1 MRRIAL
7 ILLSVLLPY
16 VWSIAATPLVDESDS
31 IRMEGTLDEVSVTAL
46 SSRKKLDVPSL
57 GLEKLTIQQIRLMP
71 SMFGEVDVIKSL
83 QMLPGVQS
91 MSEGSSAFSV
101 RGGAPDQNLILLDGA
116 TIYNASHFLGFFS
129 IFNND
134 IVENAV
140 LHKGD
145 IPATQGGRLSSVL
158 EVTTKEGSN
167 DKLHGQGGIGLISS
181 RILLEGPLV
190 KDKLTA
196 WIGGRVF
203 YAGMF
208 LPALKNVSR
217 VASKSRLTFYDIN
230 AKLSATLSAK
240 HRLYITGY
248 AGGDYMALSGTGKFM
263 YSNYSATARWSAI
276 VSDKFYINTSF
287 LSSFYNY
294 TGSGSLNALSGQW
307 TSKIDDY
314 GFRQEYTYNPDVHNS
329 LKMGYHISYKYLKSG
344 DTKVNQEGIESSLG
358 ISIPATNSLE
368 TALFA
373 SNSQKYGIVSL
384 SYGLRASVFNN
395 IGPQTELIL
404 NENHQKSGTQDFG
417 KGQVYNTYWN
427 LEPRAGIAVEFYKDM
442 SLKASYSRTAQY
454 IHLMQ
459 TSTAGSPLDVW
470 RVSNPNLKPETCD
483 QVSVGYVCNFYKD
496 QFQISVE
503 GYYKWLHNVADF
515 KDFADVMLNPDVD
528 AEIISG
534 KGRAF
539 GVEFMLRRDIGKVT
553 GWVSYTYSRSFRTID
568 GINSGYEY
576 SSTADRPHSVN
587 IFLNY
592 KINKW
597 IDVSAAWVY
606 ATGQPF
612 TAPEARYEVSDF
624 GDKEIIPL
632 YTGRNTY
639 RMPDYHRLDLA
650 VTFDL
655 NKGIKKRYNHNIN
668 ISFYNVYCRHN
679 AWMMSFDTNPETR
692 QQEATLTYL
701 FSIVPSITYNLSF

>member
-1 MRRIAL
+1 MRRCVFIWLIAL
-7 ILLSVLLPY
+7 MPCIMCY
-16 VWSIAATPLVDESDS
+16 AANPLVDESDS
-31 IRMEGTLDEVSVTAL
+31 IRMEGTLDEISVTAL

-134 IVENAV
+134 IIDNAV

-145 IPATQGGRLSSVL
+145 MPATQGGRLSSVL

-167 DKLHGQGGIGLISS
+167 EKLHGQGGIGLISS

-208 LPALKNVSR
+208 LPALKNVNR
-217 VASKSRLTFYDIN
+217 LVSKSRLTFYDIN
-230 AKLSATLSAK
+230 AKLSATLSDK

-329 LKMGYHISYKYLKSG
+329 LKMGYHLSYKYIKSG
-344 DTKVNQEGIESSLG
+344 DTKINQEGIENSMG
-358 ISIPATNSLE
+358 ISIPATSSIE

-373 SNSQKYGIVSL
+373 SNAQKYGIVSL
-384 SYGLRASVFNN
+384 TYGLRASFLNN
-395 IGPQTELIL
+395 I
-404 NENHQKSGTQDFG
+404 
-417 KGQVYNTYWN
+417 YWN

-442 SLKASYSRTAQY
+442 SLKASFSRTAQY

-470 RVSNPNLKPETCD
+470 RMSSPNLKPETCD

-515 KDFADVMLNPDVD
+515 KDFADVMLNKDVD
-528 AEIISG
+528 AEILSG
-534 KGRAF
+534 KGRSY

-568 GINSGYEY
+568 GINSGREY

-624 GDKEIIPL
+624 GDTEVIPL

-668 ISFYNVYCRHN
+668 ISLYNVYCRHN
-679 AWMMSFDTNPETR
+679 AWMMSFQTNPETH
-692 QQEATLTYL
+692 QQEAILTYL

>member
-1 MRRIAL
+1 MPCIMC
-7 ILLSVLLPY
+7 Y
-16 VWSIAATPLVDESDS
+16 AANPLVDESDS

-46 SSRKKLDVPSL
+46 SSRKKLDIPSL

-134 IVENAV
+134 IIDNAV

-145 IPATQGGRLSSVL
+145 MPATQGGRLSSVL

-167 DKLHGQGGIGLISS
+167 EKLHGQGGIGLISS

-208 LPALKNVSR
+208 LPALKNVNR
-217 VASKSRLTFYDIN
+217 LVSKSRLTFYDIN

-329 LKMGYHISYKYLKSG
+329 LKMGYHLSYKYIKSG
-344 DTKVNQEGIESSLG
+344 DTKINQEGIENSMG
-358 ISIPATNSLE
+358 ISIPATSSIE

-373 SNSQKYGIVSL
+373 SNAQKYGIVSL
-384 SYGLRASVFNN
+384 TYGLRASFLNN
-395 IGPQTELIL
+395 I
-404 NENHQKSGTQDFG
+404 
-417 KGQVYNTYWN
+417 YWN

-470 RVSNPNLKPETCD
+470 KVSSPNLKPETCD

-515 KDFADVMLNPDVD
+515 KDFADVMLNKDVD
-528 AEIISG
+528 AEILSG

-568 GINSGYEY
+568 GINSGREY

-597 IDVSAAWVY
+597 IDVSATWVY

-612 TAPEARYEVSDF
+612 TAPDARYEVPDF
-624 GDKEIIPL
+624 GDKEVIPL

-668 ISFYNVYCRHN
+668 ISLYNVYCRHN
-679 AWMMSFDTNPETR
+679 AWMMSFQTNPESH
-692 QQEATLTYL
+692 QQEAILTYL